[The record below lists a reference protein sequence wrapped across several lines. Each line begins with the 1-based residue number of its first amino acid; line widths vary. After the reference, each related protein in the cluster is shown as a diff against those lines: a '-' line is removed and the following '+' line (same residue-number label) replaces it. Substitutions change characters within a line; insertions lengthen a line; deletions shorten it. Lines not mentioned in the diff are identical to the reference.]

1 MIWVIYVIITEIKK
15 VQVMSIT
22 AFETGDSETKSALK
36 DVLQACRGAFVT
48 VAVFS
53 FFVNIFILVL
63 PLYMFSVFTRV
74 LSSYSMATLLALF
87 VMAVFALF
95 IQAIMDIARSYVFLH
110 VGSFIDRRLSARLLQ
125 CSLSSALIRG
135 KTKSIYPNV
144 ALNRFRTLLTSS
156 TMFNVL
162 DAPWVPIFILV
173 LFVLNFWVGV
183 VAVAGAVVLIL
194 LAVVN
199 DRITKSAIDLA
210 SASMAISTKTA
221 TLAVRNSDVVESM
234 GMSPTI
240 VNRWHAGNEGA
251 LHYQQIASKRAAI
264 ILATTKMLRMV
275 IQMTVMTAACL
286 EIMTPGSTLSPGS
299 MMAAVILV
307 GRALQPLE
315 SMVSSYR
322 QIGELREDYNTIN
335 ATLSEAVEHPRS
347 TVVPSEPTGDLVVEN
362 VSYKVEGVDR
372 PILSNINFSAKP
384 GEAIGIVGHS
394 AAGKTTLASIIIGL
408 VKPTTGVVRF
418 SGSDVYAWPSEDL
431 GQYIGYLP
439 QNVELLE
446 GTVRENIAR
455 LQENADVDDI
465 MRAAKLAGLDTVI
478 QNLPNEYDSRVGDQG
493 MLLSGGQRQRVGLAR
508 AIYGNP
514 RLLVLDE
521 PNAHLDTAGENALNE
536 VIIEAKKQRCIVLV
550 VAHRPQILQFV
561 DKVLIL
567 SGGTVQNF
575 TNRENVI
582 TPVAK
587 QVQST
592 APDGTKQLSKDSL
605 NATASTAIPEA
616 NGSAKNETTS

>member
-1 MIWVIYVIITEIKK
+1 
-15 VQVMSIT
+15 
-22 AFETGDSETKSALK
+22 
-36 DVLQACRGAFVT
+36 
-48 VAVFS
+48 
-53 FFVNIFILVL
+53 
-63 PLYMFSVFTRV
+63 
-74 LSSYSMATLLALF
+74 
-87 VMAVFALF
+87 
-95 IQAIMDIARSYVFLH
+95 
-110 VGSFIDRRLSARLLQ
+110 
-125 CSLSSALIRG
+125 
-135 KTKSIYPNV
+135 
-144 ALNRFRTLLTSS
+144 
-156 TMFNVL
+156 
-162 DAPWVPIFILV
+162 
-173 LFVLNFWVGV
+173 
-183 VAVAGAVVLIL
+183 
-194 LAVVN
+194 
-199 DRITKSAIDLA
+199 
-210 SASMAISTKTA
+210 
-221 TLAVRNSDVVESM
+221 M

-439 QNVELLE
+439 QN
-446 GTVRENIAR
+446 
-455 LQENADVDDI
+455 
-465 MRAAKLAGLDTVI
+465 
-478 QNLPNEYDSRVGDQG
+478 
-493 MLLSGGQRQRVGLAR
+493 
-508 AIYGNP
+508 
-514 RLLVLDE
+514 
-521 PNAHLDTAGENALNE
+521 
-536 VIIEAKKQRCIVLV
+536 
-550 VAHRPQILQFV
+550 
-561 DKVLIL
+561 
-567 SGGTVQNF
+567 
-575 TNRENVI
+575 
-582 TPVAK
+582 
-587 QVQST
+587 
-592 APDGTKQLSKDSL
+592 
-605 NATASTAIPEA
+605 
-616 NGSAKNETTS
+616 